1 MSSVPY
7 IFADDYGNIPLS
19 YLDANFANV
28 KANVDYANVAGSAFT
43 AATAATVTTNAQ
55 PNITSVGTLSSLTVS
70 GNTTVGNI
78 SSGNITTS
86 GNITVIGTL
95 TAGNIKYTSNVFVGD
110 LKGSV
115 YADDSTI
122 MVDAIDS
129 SISAATASFGNITA
143 TGNTSVG
150 NISAGNITTSGNIT
164 VIGTLTAGNIKY
176 TSNVFVGDL
185 KGSVFADDSTII
197 VDAVDSSISAA
208 TASFGTITATGNT
221 SVGNITAS
229 NRVINSGLEIVG
241 VNTIDV
247 LSNAA
252 TSNLSTSTTLNL
264 VSSNAPG
271 FTHTLNMPAGPVNGQ
286 LTKFSIVGNAV
297 TLVEGTGTLNV
308 GFAGNAAVGNSYV
321 YLYRTSGNVWV
332 KTA

>member
-43 AATAATVTTNAQ
+43 AAIVTTNAQ
-55 PNITSVGTLSSLTVS
+55 PNITSVGTLSSLAVSGNTTVGNITTGTGTLSSLTVS

-95 TAGNIKYTSNVFVGD
+95 TAGT
-110 LKGSV
+110 
-115 YADDSTI
+115 
-122 MVDAIDS
+122 
-129 SISAATASFGNITA
+129 
-143 TGNTSVG
+143 
-150 NISAGNITTSGNIT
+150 
-164 VIGTLTAGNIKY
+164 IKY

-241 VNTIDV
+241 VTTIDV

-271 FTHTLNMPAGPVNGQ
+271 FTHTLNMPAGPVDGQ

-297 TLVEGTGTLNV
+297 TLVEGTGALNV

>member
-43 AATAATVTTNAQ
+43 AAIVTTNAQ
-55 PNITSVGTLSSLTVS
+55 PNITSVGTLSSLAVSGNTTVGNITTGTGTLSSLAVS

-95 TAGNIKYTSNVFVGD
+95 TAGTIKYTSNVFVGD

-122 MVDAIDS
+122 MVDAI
-129 SISAATASFGNITA
+129 
-143 TGNTSVG
+143 
-150 NISAGNITTSGNIT
+150 
-164 VIGTLTAGNIKY
+164 
-176 TSNVFVGDL
+176 
-185 KGSVFADDSTII
+185 
-197 VDAVDSSISAA
+197 DSSISAA

-241 VNTIDV
+241 VTTIDV

-271 FTHTLNMPAGPVNGQ
+271 FTHTLNMPAGPVDGQ

-297 TLVEGTGTLNV
+297 TLVEGTGALNV